1 MAEEARIARV
11 ASTGPSRGA
20 GPLIGLCYSG
30 EFRALDYTMATVRRH
45 VVEAFG
51 GKHVGFFYLSLPP
64 GGCNDTACKR
74 STGPRQKGLGTGS
87 NRALVGHWDWVSD
100 SCALRTL
107 RALRAPSEVF
117 YGTPP
122 RSMST
127 FCGSRSGLYVREGG
141 SQYAKLQASFTML
154 RSYETRWHAE
164 FDWVLRL
171 RTDMLFL
178 ESLPHHSTLSVGA
191 HLPSG
196 MVMAGY
202 LNDHAMV
209 ISRKYAAA
217 YFDLASEWACNTTED
232 AAGERH
238 TDNSTLIV
246 DRLRSF
252 GVPQQ
257 SIMSIWMPYV
267 LLRPSKTAGAVHPEC
282 WRLSEP
288 GTVYDA
294 DKRRFKITPV
304 PQNAALMASCCA
316 MMPETVLAHC
326 AEKRSGKLG
335 NHTALPLP
343 TSLCVDSDAKLEGH
357 IINWASAARPS
368 SLGV

>member
-1 MAEEARIARV
+1 MQALDRAAPK
-11 ASTGPSRGA
+11 GPGNRQQ
-20 GPLIGLCYSG
+20 PRPR
-30 EFRALDYTMATVRRH
+30 RALGLGFRQLCAT
-45 VVEAFG
+45 
-51 GKHVGFFYLSLPP
+51 
-64 GGCNDTACKR
+64 DTARATR
-74 STGPRQKGLGTGS
+74 SFGS
-87 NRALVGHWDWVSD
+87 L
-100 SCALRTL
+100 LRHAAQVDEHVLL
-107 RALRAPSEVF
+107 RAQA
-117 YGTPP
+117 
-122 RSMST
+122 
-127 FCGSRSGLYVREGG
+127 SGLYVREGG
-141 SQYAKLQASFTML
+141 SQYAKLQASLTML
-154 RSYETRWHAE
+154 RSYETRWHTE

-178 ESLPHHSTLSVGA
+178 ESLPHHSTLSMGA

-282 WRLSEP
+282 WRLCEP

-316 MMPETVLAHC
+316 MMPEALAHC
-326 AEKRSGKLG
+326 AEKRSGRLG
-335 NHTALPLP
+335 NQTALPLP
-343 TSLCVDSDAKLEGH
+343 TSLCADGDAKLEAY
-357 IINWASAARPS
+357 WASQASKPTTTPDDT
-368 SLGV
+368 